1 MGMRQ
6 TRRGFMLGASTACI
20 SACATSSSGPSLAI
34 LGARIVDPAGDVDGV
49 RGDVLVRGGRIA
61 EIADNLHPPLGAT
74 VLDATGKFIAP
85 GLWDMHAHIATALP
99 IGRAPENYVG
109 WGVLGIRDIGGDLPA
124 LLQLRSEIASG
135 RVGPDLYIAGPT
147 LNGEQFSPVHR
158 VIANP
163 EQARATVRE
172 LKAAGVDFIKVHR
185 ATSREAFFAVVDE
198 ARRQGLEVAGHVPL
212 QVTWEEAAAAGM
224 RSFEHIQTLAENE
237 VSAGGNRAATIEEA
251 VQRLQGERLDQIAA
265 ALLAAGAYFDP
276 TLIFY
281 ERSINN
287 RPEVAARRRQF
298 YETLK
303 VWTGRINR
311 AGVPI
316 LAGTDDLHDFG
327 EPLLLELERLVEC
340 GLTAREALA
349 AAASTPARLM
359 RRQDLGVVAPGAE
372 ASFLI
377 VDADPLADITNLRRL
392 SGVVS
397 RGRYLDASQLT
408 ALRQA

>member
-1 MGMRQ
+1 MRQ
-6 TRRGFMLGASTACI
+6 TRRGFLFGAA
-20 SACATSSSGPSLAI
+20 ACAGCASSPPAQTLAI
-34 LGARIVDPAGDVDGV
+34 MGARIADPVGDRGAV
-49 RGDVLVRGGRIA
+49 RADVLVRGGRVDVIGDGLSPA
-61 EIADNLHPPLGAT
+61 LGAT
-74 VLDATGKFIAP
+74 VIDATGKCLAP
-85 GLWDMHAHIATALP
+85 GLWDMHAHIATEPP
-99 IGRAPENYVG
+99 IGRAPEDYVG

-124 LLQLRSEIASG
+124 LLQLRGEIAAG

-147 LNGEQFSPVHR
+147 LNGQQFAPFHR
-158 VIANP
+158 VIANA
-163 EQARATVRE
+163 EEARAAVRE
-172 LKAAGVDFIKVHR
+172 LKAAGVDFIKTHR
-185 ATSREAFFAVVDE
+185 ATSREAFFALVDE
-198 ARRQGLEVAGHVPL
+198 ARRQRLDVAGHVPL

-237 VSAGGNRAATIEEA
+237 MSAGAHPAATIEEA

-265 ALLAAGAYFDP
+265 ALRAAGAYFDP

-287 RPEVAARRRQF
+287 RPEIAARRRQF
-298 YETLK
+298 YEILK
-303 VWTGRINR
+303 PWTGRIHR

-340 GLTAREALA
+340 GLTARQALA
-349 AAASTPARLM
+349 AATSTPARLM
-359 RRQDLGVVAPGAE
+359 RRRDLGVIAPGVE

-392 SGVVS
+392 SGVVV
-397 RGRYLDASQLT
+397 RGRYLDAERLS
-408 ALRQA
+408 AL